1 MKSRPYLS
9 LCLSVLALAS
19 VLCSPQDA
27 RSEKAD
33 SASAKSKSVVA
44 KLTDTKAPDTK
55 TASSKSADVKS
66 VSAKSGK
73 ANSAKTRKTISAG
86 KVSLSMEPPAGF
98 TLSEAEGS
106 GGNIFALSDPKKDE
120 KDDAVITISVVAS
133 NGKTNQKQFVDGV
146 LAGYREDMKSFKEDP
161 GPVVTI
167 NGVQFQNRAFSGTD
181 KTSGVDTVGDIYCTL
196 RNKDYVVFVA
206 TANGKQG
213 LDNLAKLTES
223 IRTVKF

>member
-1 MKSRPYLS
+1 MKSRPYLY
-9 LCLSVLALAS
+9 LCLSIMVLGSVLGSPHDVLAEKTNSSTAKSAS
-19 VLCSPQDA
+19 TKS
-27 RSEKAD
+27 AD
-33 SASAKSKSVVA
+33 SKAADAKSGSAKSI
-44 KLTDTKAPDTK
+44 
-55 TASSKSADVKS
+55 
-66 VSAKSGK
+66 
-73 ANSAKTRKTISAG
+73 KTRKTITAG

-146 LAGYREDMKSFKEDP
+146 LAGYREDMKNFKEDP
-161 GPVVTI
+161 GPSVTI

-181 KTSGVDTVGDIYCTL
+181 KNSGVDTVGDIYCTL
-196 RNKDYVVFVA
+196 RDKNYIVFVA
-206 TANGKQG
+206 TANGKKG
-213 LDNLAKLTES
+213 LDNLANLTES